1 MKSSKE
7 SSLEPQCDKFDKF
20 HKSMKPSNGRTSIS
34 KTIRKC
40 IRVSIKDFLNEAKTV
55 YVYSSP
61 APNSGVATPGLGHV
75 IPAGSL
81 PWSSL
86 LRFLALDS
94 EVRNLHLA
102 PIGELPHNFDCIVA
116 ALGAKCYAIYVC
128 QRMARVNFYPINV

>member
-1 MKSSKE
+1 MYGLK
-7 SSLEPQCDKFDKF
+7 
-20 HKSMKPSNGRTSIS
+20 
-34 KTIRKC
+34 
-40 IRVSIKDFLNEAKTV
+40 
-55 YVYSSP
+55 
-61 APNSGVATPGLGHV
+61 NSGVATPGLGHV

-116 ALGAKCYAIYVC
+116 AFCTKCYAIYVC
-128 QRMARVNFYPINV
+128 KRMTGVNFSLGSFRHIGSAKDGPLSSQQTPDLTLK